1 MNHLSIRDIFR
12 TLFYCCFLSNSGKE
26 VVNSINFPSRRKNRK
41 ADLVTCFESRTA
53 TPPLGSARVFRGI
66 FCPIGYGS
74 EGFKR
79 SASPAAYRFSAEK
92 TPFSV
97 KKRLKTPFFIKT
109 SVSFPQY
116 VPAVEYT
123 GLPRIRRCVPFG
135 EHGRFDSG
143 TTRHAEIFEA
153 ANGKYSSASP
163 PIFTIRCLILPP
175 VAENVTLPQKATAL
189 RRKKSR
195 VYSSVD

>member
-53 TPPLGSARVFRGI
+53 TPPLVSARVFRGI

-92 TPFSV
+92 SRFRCKKGLKLRFLSKRRSVFRNTCPPWNTRACRESGVACLSASTVDSIRALRATRKFSKPQTANTVPLRRPFS
-97 KKRLKTPFFIKT
+97 
-109 SVSFPQY
+109 Q
-116 VPAVEYT
+116 
-123 GLPRIRRCVPFG
+123 
-135 EHGRFDSG
+135 SG
-143 TTRHAEIFEA
+143 
-153 ANGKYSSASP
+153 
-163 PIFTIRCLILPP
+163 
-175 VAENVTLPQKATAL
+175 V
-189 RRKKSR
+189 
-195 VYSSVD
+195 